1 MGIHTLSE
9 MLVIQN
15 KGQAIASTNY
25 WDSPQAKEGFFFL
38 SWNAGAA
45 RLLVPDSQKAQ
56 IREMRSARY
65 VIISRGPCN
74 MEDGGEGL
82 ELLFEDHSDSPYC
95 IQMMAEQSDRLIQEQ
110 DQGGDLCLSVWTRG
124 GMKCRFPAKY
134 RRVQSIPCLEPWLSH

>member
-45 RLLVPDSQKAQ
+45 RLLVPDSQKPH
-56 IREMRSARY
+56 IRELRRTRY
-65 VIISRGPCN
+65 VIISRGPIH
-74 MEDGGEGL
+74 MYGGREGL
-82 ELLFEDHSDSPYC
+82 ELLFEDHSGNPYC
-95 IQMMAEQSDRLIQEQ
+95 VHMMAEQSDRLIPEK

-134 RRVQSIPCLEPWLSH
+134 RRVQSIPCLEPWLTH